1 MKTDEFVKQ
10 INSLRLQNKN
20 KWYTYQGTVNNKT
33 VALKGYGTWL
43 QGSLSDG
50 YVFTPL
56 PKHLQNN
63 EPIVPMTSNLDGGKY
78 VKPKKQ

>member
-43 QGSLSDG
+43 QILRVDGFDLSNRASTG
-50 YVFTPL
+50 YFR
-56 PKHLQNN
+56 H
-63 EPIVPMTSNLDGGKY
+63 
-78 VKPKKQ
+78 

>member
-43 QGSLSDG
+43 QILRVDG
-50 YVFTPL
+50 LTFPTVADISVTEF
-56 PKHLQNN
+56 
-63 EPIVPMTSNLDGGKY
+63 
-78 VKPKKQ
+78 KQVLKGAVEE

>member
-20 KWYTYQGTVNNKT
+20 KWYTYHGTVNNKT

-43 QGSLSDG
+43 QILRVNGLSHPTVADIS
-50 YVFTPL
+50 VTEF
-56 PKHLQNN
+56 
-63 EPIVPMTSNLDGGKY
+63 
-78 VKPKKQ
+78 KQVLKGAVED

>member
-33 VALKGYGTWL
+33 VALKGMELGCRFCEWM
-43 QGSLSDG
+43 
-50 YVFTPL
+50 V
-56 PKHLQNN
+56 
-63 EPIVPMTSNLDGGKY
+63 
-78 VKPKKQ
+78 

>member
-20 KWYTYQGTVNNKT
+20 KWYTYQVTVNNKT

-43 QGSLSDG
+43 QILRVDG
-50 YVFTPL
+50 LTFPTVADISVTEF
-56 PKHLQNN
+56 
-63 EPIVPMTSNLDGGKY
+63 
-78 VKPKKQ
+78 KQVLKGAVED

>member
-33 VALKGYGTWL
+33 VALKRVWNLAADSASGWF
-43 QGSLSDG
+43 D
-50 YVFTPL
+50 
-56 PKHLQNN
+56 H
-63 EPIVPMTSNLDGGKY
+63 SNC
-78 VKPKKQ
+78 V